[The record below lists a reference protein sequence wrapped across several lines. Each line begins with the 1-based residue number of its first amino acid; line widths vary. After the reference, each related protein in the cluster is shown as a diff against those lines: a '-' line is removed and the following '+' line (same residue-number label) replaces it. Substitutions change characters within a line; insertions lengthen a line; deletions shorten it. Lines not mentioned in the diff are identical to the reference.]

1 MTDIG
6 RMVHLAPARTQ
17 LHVNAYSDEA
27 LFATE
32 QANIFKQSSTYVGHH
47 KGVPNLGD
55 WRSLSHENN
64 GRVLVRG
71 ENGIELLS
79 NVCRHRQALML
90 GDKPETSRATS
101 IPMAVLWVPVATLFV
116 LYTGGLTTNR
126 VIYSVLPNLTT
137 SHASTSNAFQL
148 RNATA

>member
-6 RMVHLAPARTQ
+6 RMVHLAPACTQ
-17 LHVNAYSDEA
+17 LHVNAYFDEA
-27 LFATE
+27 LFARE
-32 QANIFKQSSTYVGHH
+32 QANIFKQSSLYVGHQ
-47 KGVPNLGD
+47 KNVPNSGD

-90 GDKPETSRATS
+90 GGQTGN
-101 IPMAVLWVPVATLFV
+101 VAGHVNTHGNLV
-116 LYTGGLTTNR
+116 GTGGNI
-126 VIYSVLPNLTT
+126 V
-137 SHASTSNAFQL
+137 
-148 RNATA
+148 